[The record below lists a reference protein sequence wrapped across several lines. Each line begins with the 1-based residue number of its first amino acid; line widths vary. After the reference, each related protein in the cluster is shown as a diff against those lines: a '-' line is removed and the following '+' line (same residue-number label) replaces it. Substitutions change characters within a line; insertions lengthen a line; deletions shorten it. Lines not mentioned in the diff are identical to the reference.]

1 MIRVSLLGHIRSSVG
16 SNEVTFPDEE
26 LDMKTIVERLRLMSK
41 ESSPGFSMYN
51 IIAMIEDGEAFV
63 PASASRKVKTGERVV
78 IVPFSHG
85 G

>member
-1 MIRVSLLGHIRSSVG
+1 MIRVSLLGHIRSSLG
-16 SNEVTFPDEE
+16 SNEVTFPEEE
-26 LDMKTIVERLRLMSK
+26 LDIKTIIERLRLMSK

-51 IIAMIEDGEAFV
+51 TLAMIEDGEAFV

>member
-26 LDMKTIVERLRLMSK
+26 LDMKTIVEKLRLMSK

-51 IIAMIEDGEAFV
+51 ILAMIEDGEAFV

>member
-1 MIRVSLLGHIRSSVG
+1 LIRVSLLGHIRSSVG